1 MLITSKIDGNK
12 WLWINVPKT
21 GSTAIMK
28 TFFPQMKAVSQEH
41 HCWEELLNVYGNHNT
56 FTVVRDPIKRFRS
69 ALNHTFSPIDSCVCT
84 GCVRISNQI
93 PNTMQTIE
101 FVADMLRLK
110 HSKRDF
116 FRAVYKNGESN
127 YEQII
132 RDCLIKRF
140 ANCLL
145 PADPR
150 CIRISPYV
158 SQTYMLEGPQE
169 LLTIIKYENRQEL
182 SNFIS
187 QKLGY
192 TLITKKYRDYPNGLG
207 VDFSDPT
214 LLDLLH
220 ELYRED
226 FKNFNY

>member
-1 MLITSKIDGNK
+1 MLITSKIDGEK

-28 TFFPQMKAVSQEH
+28 TFFPQMKAIAQEH
-41 HCWEELLNVYGNHNT
+41 HCWEELIDIFGPRQT

-84 GCVRISNQI
+84 ACIRISGEI
-93 PNTMQTIE
+93 PTTIQTIQ
-101 FVADMLRLK
+101 FVADMIRLK
-110 HSKRDF
+110 QTRKDF
-116 FRAVYKNGESN
+116 FRAIYKNGETN
-127 YEQII
+127 YEQTI
-132 RDCLIKRF
+132 RDFLLKRFSNCLI
-140 ANCLL
+140 
-145 PADPR
+145 PGDPR
-150 CIRISPYV
+150 CVRISPYV

-169 LLTIIKYENRQEL
+169 LLTVIKYENQEEL
-182 SNFIS
+182 SDFIN

-192 TLITKKYRDYPNGLG
+192 TLVTKKYRDYPNGLG

-220 ELYRED
+220 ELYSED